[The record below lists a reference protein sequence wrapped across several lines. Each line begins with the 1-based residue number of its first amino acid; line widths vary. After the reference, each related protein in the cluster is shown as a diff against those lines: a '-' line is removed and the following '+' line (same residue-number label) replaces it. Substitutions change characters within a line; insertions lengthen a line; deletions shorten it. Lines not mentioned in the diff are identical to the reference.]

1 MIHYRKEGDY
11 MSKNIYVVSDLHG
24 HFKIL
29 LKMLEKIHFSDDDEL
44 YILGDCCDRGPKS
57 LDIYQFILKHN
68 NMHLLKGNHEIMMRD
83 AFLVDDPDSR
93 QTRLW
98 NQNGGLKTFRS
109 YHEHLHKKAFHPCDY
124 KVLKAAFYKMMID
137 YINSCPS
144 FVELSCNNQDFVLIH
159 AGINPEKGLYEQSEE
174 ECAWMREWFYMSKGL
189 ENKMIIFGHTPTT
202 HIHHIPHLHD
212 IWIDP
217 IFKDKIGIDG
227 GLGGYLDGQLNC
239 LCLNTMEVTVI
250 KKIDALDDVEIQKD
264 KVVGG
269 NYESINK

>member
-1 MIHYRKEGDY
+1 MA
-11 MSKNIYVVSDLHG
+11 KNIYVVSDLHG

-29 LKMLEKIHFSDDDEL
+29 LKMLEKIHFTKEDEL

-57 LDIYQFILKHN
+57 LDIYQFIRQHN
-68 NMHLLKGNHEIMMRD
+68 NIHLLKGNHEIMMRE
-83 AFLVDDPDSR
+83 AFIVDDAEST

-109 YHEHLHKKAFHPCDY
+109 YHEYLNKKAFNPLDY
-124 KVLKAAFYKMMID
+124 KVLKLAFYKMMVE

-144 FVELSCNNQDFVLIH
+144 FVELECNGQQFVLIH
-159 AGINPEKGLYEQSEE
+159 AGINPEKGLYEQTEE

-189 ENKMIIFGHTPTT
+189 DDKMIIFGHTPTT
-202 HIHHIPHLHD
+202 HIYHIPHRHD

-217 IFKDKIGIDG
+217 IFHDKIGIDG
-227 GLGGYLDGQLNC
+227 GLGGYMDGQLNC

-250 KKIDALDDVEIQKD
+250 KKIDALDEVEVNTN